1 MSNANNVPHSIDQII
16 IIIVLHAMVKHKIYM
31 FVIGVLSVFLCF
43 LWGDSLHKNLLI
55 YYPGIVVLINL
66 IFLVSFISMIK
77 SEWRT

>member
-16 IIIVLHAMVKHKIYM
+16 IIIVLHAMVKHRIYM

-43 LWGDSLHKNLLI
+43 LWGDSPFL

-66 IFLVSFISMIK
+66 IFLVSFISTIK